1 MDLLR
6 QRAWRLISATFPER
20 QLYIRSDGRVQFFTF
35 SPLTQAVMAG
45 VSLLFLGW
53 VAFTSVNVIFK
64 DRILTAKEHRFE
76 QMQTSYES
84 RIADLQLS
92 YDELNGALVRAED
105 QFKTVADGFEAKQKA
120 LSELIERKQNLKAS
134 LAPGT
139 RTAPA
144 APKTTASQPA
154 AQSTATILSITPKT
168 APSLTEHG
176 GVGGAFEATA
186 PDADA
191 DLAPPFAGGNR
202 AESFTPFPAETDTS
216 TPAPEERS
224 EATPARPDH
233 VTFLGGAMQRL
244 GSYFRRKI
252 EPGRDDHPILKIAT
266 TQEARI
272 AHLEMAEPTLLAEAK
287 SDIDTETAKLTREMG
302 LTGINAKAF
311 TTRVAQKHTE
321 YEPLLPIVGSYTR
334 TDDDSFD
341 AQVAEAAASIGKL
354 NDVVAALRAVPLVPP
369 TAGDVSSGF
378 GERVDPFNE
387 NLAFHS
393 GMDFS
398 GPKGTD
404 VRATAGGIIVFT
416 GARGAYGNTV
426 EVDHGYGVRTRY
438 AHLSAIGV
446 RVGTKIDK
454 GTVIG
459 KLGST
464 GRSTGPHVHYEVW
477 YDDAVKD
484 PSKFIKVG
492 RDVLQE

>member
-6 QRAWRLISATFPER
+6 QKAWRFICATFPER

-64 DRILTAKEHRFE
+64 DRILTAKERRFE
-76 QMQTSYES
+76 QMQASYES

-92 YDELNGALVRAED
+92 YDELNGALISAED
-105 QFKTVADGFEAKQKA
+105 QFKSVADGFEAKQNA
-120 LSELIERKQNLKAS
+120 LSELIERKQNLRAS
-134 LAPGT
+134 LSPARPNPPSAKPPVSQSS
-139 RTAPA
+139 APA
-144 APKTTASQPA
+144 VPA
-154 AQSTATILSITPKT
+154 LKPALPP
-168 APSLTEHG
+168 APSLTEPG

-202 AESFTPFPAETDTS
+202 AQGFKLFEMDSASDSATLEEHSEAIP
-216 TPAPEERS
+216 ERS
-224 EATPARPDH
+224 DH
-233 VTFLGGAMQRL
+233 VTFLSGAMQRL
-244 GSYFRRKI
+244 GSYFRRKT
-252 EPGRDDHPILKIAT
+252 PVSRQDHPILKVAT
-266 TQEARI
+266 AQGARI
-272 AHLEMAEPTLLAEAK
+272 ARLEMEAPSLLAEAK
-287 SDIDTETAKLTREMG
+287 SDIDSQTTKLTREMG
-302 LTGINAKAF
+302 LTGINTKAF
-311 TTRVAQKHTE
+311 MARLQQKHSE
-321 YEPLLPIVGSYTR
+321 RAPLFPVTGALPGTN
-334 TDDDSFD
+334 DEDFN
-341 AQVAEAAASIGKL
+341 AQVSEAATSIGKL
-354 NDVVAALRAVPLVPP
+354 GDVVAALRAVPLVAP
-369 TAGDVSSGF
+369 TTGEVSSGF

-393 GMDFS
+393 GVDFS
-398 GPKGTD
+398 GPKGTG
-404 VRATAGGIIVFT
+404 VQATSSGIVVFT
-416 GARGAYGNTV
+416 GPRGAYGNTV
-426 EVDHGYGVRTRY
+426 EIDHGYGVRTRY

-446 RVGTKIDK
+446 RVGAKVEK
-454 GTVIG
+454 GAVIG
-459 KLGST
+459 RVGST

>member
-6 QRAWRLISATFPER
+6 QRAWSFICSTFPER

-35 SPLTQAVMAG
+35 SPLTQAVMVG

-76 QMQTSYES
+76 QMQASYES

-92 YDELNGALVRAED
+92 YDELNGVLVTAED
-105 QFKTVADGFEAKQKA
+105 QFKTVADEFEAKQSA
-120 LSELIERKQNLKAS
+120 LSELIERKQDLRAS
-134 LAPGT
+134 LSPAGPGSASVKSPAP
-139 RTAPA
+139 RPVVPSLPA
-144 APKTTASQPA
+144 ITSVVPQTSPSFGQPA
-154 AQSTATILSITPKT
+154 
-168 APSLTEHG
+168 

-191 DLAPPFAGGNR
+191 DLAPPFAGGDR
-202 AESFTPFPAETDTS
+202 AQGFSLFRTE
-216 TPAPEERS
+216 PAPTAPTPGEKS
-224 EATPARPDH
+224 EASPSHPDH
-233 VTFLGGAMQRL
+233 ATFLKGAMQRL
-244 GSYFRRKI
+244 GSYFKRKVDLAR
-252 EPGRDDHPILKIAT
+252 GDHPILKIAT
-266 TQEARI
+266 AQEARI
-272 AHLEMAEPTLLAEAK
+272 ARLEMAEPTLLAAAK
-287 SDIDTETAKLTREMG
+287 SSVDSDTMRLTRA
-302 LTGINAKAF
+302 LSSTGVDPKTF
-311 TTRVAQKHTE
+311 VTRVGQKHSDGG
-321 YEPLLPIVGSYTR
+321 PLLPLVGSYVR
-334 TDDDSFD
+334 TDDDSYN
-341 AQVAEAAASIGKL
+341 AQVTEATASVNKL
-354 NDVVAALRAVPLVPP
+354 SDVVAALRAVPLVPP
-369 TAGDVSSGF
+369 TTGDVSSGF

-393 GMDFS
+393 GVDFS

-404 VRATAGGIIVFT
+404 VRATAAGIVVFT
-416 GARGAYGNTV
+416 GPRGAYGNTV
-426 EVDHGYGVRTRY
+426 EVDHGYGIRTRY

-446 RVGTKIDK
+446 SVGAKIEK
-454 GTVIG
+454 GAVIG

-484 PSKFIKVG
+484 PSRFIKVG